1 MRMEMRKRM
10 AVGSGHLDQDTVV
23 RLEDVH
29 GGGTGIMLGH

>member
-23 RLEDVH
+23 GLEDVH